1 MEFRFTEEQE
11 KLRQEVRDFLE
22 AELRAGSFTPM
33 LDSWVVG
40 FSPEFSR
47 KIAQRGWI
55 GFTWPKEYGGQG
67 RSYTDRLIIT
77 EELLRYGA
85 PVSFHWI
92 ADRQMGP
99 SFMRF
104 GTEEQK
110 KEFLPRIIRGE
121 ISFCIGMSEP
131 NAGSDLA
138 SLQTRA
144 VETED
149 GFILNGQKI
158 WTGGAHRAH
167 YCYLV
172 ARTDP
177 TAPKHK
183 GISEFV
189 VDMSLPGI
197 EVRPVIDML
206 GHHHLNEVFFDNVKL
221 PKSALIGEKNR
232 GWYQIAAQ
240 LDYERSG
247 LERIMS
253 NYLVYQGLLDYARE
267 TPRLKEDPLVRH
279 RLSDLVIEFEVGRW
293 LIYRVAWVLDQGR
306 VPNFEAAQSKVFGT
320 AFQQKLA
327 QTAMEVLGLWGQLLE
342 ERSPLRGW
350 AAQSYMFCRAYT
362 IMGGTSEILRNVV
375 ALRGLG
381 LPSG

>member
-1 MEFRFTEEQE
+1 
-11 KLRQEVRDFLE
+11 
-22 AELRAGSFTPM
+22 
-33 LDSWVVG
+33 
-40 FSPEFSR
+40 
-47 KIAQRGWI
+47 
-55 GFTWPKEYGGQG
+55 
-67 RSYTDRLIIT
+67 
-77 EELLRYGA
+77 
-85 PVSFHWI
+85 
-92 ADRQMGP
+92 MGP

-104 GTEEQK
+104 GTEEQR
-110 KEFLPRIIRGE
+110 KEFLPKIIRGE

-144 VETED
+144 VEAED

-158 WTGGAHRAH
+158 WTGGAHHAQ

-253 NYLVYQGLLDYARE
+253 NYLIYQGLTDYV
-267 TPRLKEDPLVRH
+267 K
-279 RLSDLVIEFEVGRW
+279 
-293 LIYRVAWVLDQGR
+293 
-306 VPNFEAAQSKVFGT
+306 
-320 AFQQKLA
+320 
-327 QTAMEVLGLWGQLLE
+327 
-342 ERSPLRGW
+342 
-350 AAQSYMFCRAYT
+350 
-362 IMGGTSEILRNVV
+362 
-375 ALRGLG
+375 
-381 LPSG
+381 